1 MTRETV
7 IRGEDHPAGITSRS
21 AATRGLY
28 GEFWSAIALTSW
40 ISACCATTR
49 PKQATM
55 IGRASGSSGP
65 SVCPFHGG

>member
-1 MTRETV
+1 
-7 IRGEDHPAGITSRS
+7 
-21 AATRGLY
+21 LY